1 MEEKTEKQ
9 NEIAEDNNKKNSFL
23 SALIDI
29 KDFSFETV
37 KIVAISLIVIL
48 AIRSYVMQPFFVSG
62 KSMEPNFHDG
72 DYLIVDE
79 LSYKLWSPQR
89 GDVII
94 FRYPKNQ
101 AEFFIKRIIGLPGE
115 MVEIKNNKI
124 TVYNGE
130 HPEGLRLE
138 ENPYLSAR
146 VNTTDYSIKLNNSE
160 YFVLGDNRTA
170 SADSRLWG
178 PLPSRL
184 IVGKAMV
191 RAWPIND
198 FTFFES
204 LNYEETG
211 N

>member
-211 N
+211 S